1 MMLNKAKNIESL
13 FHYVSQTVNKVL
25 YANCSLGPRQ
35 FKFGDQAVLKHAQVL
50 DKNYNLADVDRNFL
64 QLLIGA
70 KLLSLQFFF
79 KNKLLTNFAV
89 IQQAKKNR
97 YYHTSSTPSVTLML
111 L

>member
-79 KNKLLTNFAV
+79 K
-89 IQQAKKNR
+89 I
-97 YYHTSSTPSVTLML
+97 SC
-111 L
+111 